1 MLEFAKK
8 DKFKGIAIDV
18 VACPDLE
25 NVSGETLDK
34 SSISCMRTSE
44 VVKELEKLPNVILTP
59 HMAYDTQEAVDY
71 ILEMTFEGLQDFLTG
86 GHKHRV
92 I

>member
-1 MLEFAKK
+1 
-8 DKFKGIAIDV
+8 
-18 VACPDLE
+18 
-25 NVSGETLDK
+25 
-34 SSISCMRTSE
+34 
-44 VVKELEKLPNVILTP
+44 
-59 HMAYDTQEAVDY
+59 MAYDTQEAVDY